1 MSSTIYTI
9 PYYQIQT
16 PITLNTSFTLNWVPI
31 FFLGYFIQIEWT
43 GTPTGVF
50 YLEASGDKY
59 KTGTMDVSQI
69 SADAPFFT
77 KKLVESPT
85 HASLVASSQYSV
97 TTAGLNAWNVQ
108 GARYNWVRLGYTDN
122 SAGAS
127 AAQLT
132 FVNVSQKGPF

>member
-1 MSSTIYTI
+1 MSSTVYNI

-16 PITLNTSFTLNWVPI
+16 PITLNNSFSLGWVPI

-43 GTPTGVF
+43 GTPNGQF

-59 KTGTMDVSQI
+59 KDGILDVSQI

-77 KKLVESPT
+77 KKLVEAPT
-85 HASLVASSQYSV
+85 HASIISGSQYSV
-97 TTAGLNAWNVQ
+97 VSAGLNAWNVSS
-108 GARYNWVRLGYTDN
+108 ARYNWVRLSYTDN
-122 SAGAS
+122 SGGAS
-127 AAQLT
+127 TAQLN